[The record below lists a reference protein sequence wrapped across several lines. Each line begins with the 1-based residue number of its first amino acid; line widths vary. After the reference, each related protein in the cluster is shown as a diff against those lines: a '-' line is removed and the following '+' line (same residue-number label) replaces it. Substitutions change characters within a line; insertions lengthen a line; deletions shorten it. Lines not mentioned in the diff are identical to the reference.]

1 MMEKNSTLTTPYLN
15 CESIGPW
22 KKMEQS
28 LQKKYGLN
36 DRYSL
41 SILVPFFS
49 DALALTDTTAFACH
63 WNWISGSMSEKTER

>member
-28 LQKKYGLN
+28 LQKK
-36 DRYSL
+36 
-41 SILVPFFS
+41 I
-49 DALALTDTTAFACH
+49 
-63 WNWISGSMSEKTER
+63 WTERPILAINIGAIFFGRIGPD